1 MTRAE
6 FTDEQ
11 RMLQEMTRRF
21 ARSEVAPLAR
31 EIDREQRFP
40 SESWT
45 RAAEL
50 GLLGVCAP
58 EHLGGSGLGLT
69 ELCIIGEELAAVC
82 VSTAATILHQADMV
96 IGRFARHGTDEQR
109 ERFVPALCDGSAI
122 GCLAITEP
130 EAGSDIM
137 SMRTCA
143 ERIDGG
149 YRLNG
154 TKTFITNGPVAD
166 LALVYAK
173 LETPDTKEIGLFIV
187 PDGTPGFVK
196 GRKFEKMG
204 WRGSPTGELTFDD
217 CLVPVDA
224 LLGDERSGR
233 EILMSGLDSE
243 RVVLAAECVG
253 IAQGALDVS
262 LDYARER
269 RQFGRPIGEFQL
281 IQEKL
286 ANMYMEVQACRAF
299 TYRTATLIESGEGE
313 ELTALA
319 AAAKLLASEACM
331 RAASAAV
338 QILGGYG
345 YINEFPVERFMRDAK
360 LMEIGGGT
368 SEIQRCIIARALLR
382 RRPVSV

>member
-1 MTRAE
+1 
-6 FTDEQ
+6 
-11 RMLQEMTRRF
+11 MLREMVRRF
-21 ARSEVAPLAR
+21 ARTEVAALAR
-31 EIDREQRFP
+31 DIDREQRFP
-40 SESWT
+40 SESWA

-58 EHLGGSGLGLT
+58 EELGGSGLGLT

-96 IGRFARHGTDEQR
+96 IGRFARHGTAWQR
-109 ERFVPALCDGSAI
+109 ERYVPSLCDGSAI

-130 EAGSDIM
+130 DAGSDVM
-137 SMRTCA
+137 SMRACA
-143 ERIDGG
+143 ERVDGG

-173 LETPDTKEIGLFIV
+173 LDSPDTKELGLFIV
-187 PDGTPGFVK
+187 PAGTPGFVK

-204 WRGSPTGELTFDD
+204 WRGSPTGELTFTD
-217 CLVPVDA
+217 CVLPEDA
-224 LLGDERSGR
+224 LLGDERAGR
-233 EILMSGLDSE
+233 AILMSGLDSE

-253 IAQGALDVS
+253 LAQGALDVS

-286 ANMYMEVQACRAF
+286 ANMYTDIQACRAL
-299 TYRTATLIESGEGE
+299 TYRVAGLIESGERE
-313 ELTALA
+313 DTPTLA

-368 SEIQRCIIARALLR
+368 SEIQRCIIGRALLR
-382 RRPVSV
+382 RQPVVI